1 MTDTDYIARVR
12 VLNDQLR
19 QQGRGGRVLLSAAVA
34 YLAAPEQLELIR
46 VVRAFKAFTP
56 DNDPYGEHDC
66 ASVELTNCGR
76 FIWKIDYYDLV
87 LAGHSPDPSD
97 SAVTAR
103 VLTLMSAE
111 EY

>member
-19 QQGRGGRVLLSAAVA
+19 QQGRGGRVLISAGVA
-34 YLAAPEQLELIR
+34 HLAAHEQLELIR
-46 VVRAFKAFTP
+46 AVRAFKAFTP

-66 ASVELTNCGR
+66 ATVKLPNHGR
-76 FIWKIDYYDLV
+76 FIWKIDYYDLA
-87 LAGHSPDPSD
+87 LTGHSPDPSD